1 MSLFKWL
8 ALVAALMVAAWLVMA
23 FPHVN
28 DVETGR
34 SPDYP
39 DLKPREY
46 AADGETVSKA
56 AIAAVESL
64 GWTYV
69 GSGRGPG
76 GREVKATAK
85 TRVFRFP
92 NDVTVKI
99 RTEKGR
105 TVVSVRSTSQIGKW
119 DFGQNARNIRAFL
132 AELDRQ
138 VR

>member
-1 MSLFKWL
+1 VNLYKWLGLLVVVLTAAWL
-8 ALVAALMVAAWLVMA
+8 ALA

-46 AADGETVSKA
+46 AADGEAVSKA
-56 AIAAVESL
+56 AMAAVESL

-76 GREVKATAK
+76 GREVKAIAR

-105 TVVSVRSTSQIGKW
+105 TAVSVRSTSQFGKW
-119 DFGQNARNIRAFL
+119 DFGQNARNIRAFF
-132 AELDRQ
+132 ASLDRQ
-138 VR
+138 VK